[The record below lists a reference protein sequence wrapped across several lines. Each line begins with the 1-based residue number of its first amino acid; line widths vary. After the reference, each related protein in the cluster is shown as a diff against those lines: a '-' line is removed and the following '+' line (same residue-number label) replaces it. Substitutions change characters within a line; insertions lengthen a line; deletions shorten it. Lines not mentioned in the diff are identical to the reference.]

1 MLDPAENIVG
11 ANPYCF
17 FGYEP
22 FVAYKY
28 LARAGITYTE
38 IPAMVQS
45 MALAYG
51 LTNLAP
57 EALSAA
63 DVQVLKEKLAA
74 LGQSVVSIAAFG
86 DLVEPSHVEPMQ
98 RRIDFAVQLGAGV
111 VLADAGGDLDMD
123 RSLWNQT
130 ITRSRFLGDYAA
142 ERGVRLALEIH
153 AGLSRNGAVA
163 RRFLDAV
170 DHPAIGVNY
179 DTGNLIYVNDDLD
192 PAEDIKEI
200 ADRVFQ
206 VHLKDTT
213 GGKGEWQFCALG
225 DGRVNFPG
233 FLEVLQARD
242 FRGPYLLEIEGLAD
256 EDLDLAGHLS
266 RVEKS
271 LAYLRRIGL
280 MPSA

>member
-1 MLDPAENIVG
+1 VLDPTGNIVG

-28 LARAGITYTE
+28 LARAGIKYTE

-63 DVQVLKEKLAA
+63 DVRALKEKLAA
-74 LGQSVVSIAAFG
+74 LGQTIVSIAAFG
-86 DLVEPSHVEPMQ
+86 DLADPGHLEPMRQ
-98 RRIDFAVQLGAGV
+98 RIDFAAQLGAGV
-111 VLADAGGDLDMD
+111 VLADASGDLDMD
-123 RSLWNQT
+123 RSLWRQT

-142 ERGVRLALEIH
+142 DRGVRLALEIH
-153 AGLSRNGAVA
+153 AGLSRSGAVV

-179 DTGNLIYVNDDLD
+179 DTGNLIYSNDDAD
-192 PAEDIKEI
+192 PAQDVTEV

-213 GGKGEWQFCALG
+213 GGKGDWQFCALG
-225 DGRVNFPG
+225 DGRVNFPA
-233 FLEVLQARD
+233 FLAVLQARG

-256 EDLDLAGHLS
+256 EDLDLAGHLR

-271 LAYLRRIGL
+271 LAYLRQIGL
-280 MPSA
+280 LPPS